1 MNKVAIID
9 QCTSKFTKDT
19 FLYVQELAC
28 DPCRKILKNCKGS
41 SIQIDAVILSTT
53 SDIQYGST
61 IVSEYLGIKP
71 TISQR
76 LDNLCNSG
84 TNAIISAYSLI
95 KSGLC
100 KTALVVGADITDT
113 KGSQLTWDIS
123 RGSFALP
130 VYWAALF
137 AKVHIRRYGTTVE
150 QMASVAVK
158 NRKNACLNHNALFRK
173 KISISDVMNSK
184 KLVEPIKMLDCS
196 YICNGSSAIFLANE
210 EKAEKYADNPVWIEG
225 IGSSVEAASFSNVSS
240 DLSCIQST
248 KKASNL
254 AFSMANIKPEQ
265 IDVVELHDAFTIM
278 EILACE
284 DLGFCQK
291 GQGGKFVSQNNITI
305 NPRGGLI
312 GTGHPLGAT
321 GVAQTVEICEQ
332 LKGLAGKRQVKG
344 CKRGLVHN
352 MSAAGSSSLVLIL
365 S

>member
-1 MNKVAIID
+1 MSKVAIID
-9 QCTSKFTKDT
+9 QCTSEFTKDT
-19 FLYVQELAC
+19 PLSVQELAC
-28 DPCRKILKNCKGS
+28 DPCRTILENCKGS

-61 IVSEYLGIKP
+61 IISEYLGIKP
-71 TISQR
+71 IISQR

-84 TNAIISAYSLI
+84 TNAIVSAYSLI

-100 KTALVVGADITDT
+100 KSALVVGADRRET
-113 KGSQLTWDIS
+113 KGSQLVTDIS
-123 RGSFALP
+123 RGSFTLP

-137 AKVHIRRYGTTVE
+137 AKSHIRRYGTTEE

-158 NRKNACLNHNALFRK
+158 NRKNAYLNNNALFRK

-184 KLVEPIKMLDCS
+184 KLVEPVKILDCS
-196 YICNGSSAIFLANE
+196 YICNGASAILLTNE
-210 EKAEKYADNPVWIEG
+210 KEAKKYTDRPVWIEG

-248 KKASNL
+248 KKASKM
-254 AFSMANIKPEQ
+254 AFSMTNIKPKE
-265 IDVVELHDAFTIM
+265 IEVVELHDAFTIM
-278 EILACE
+278 EILAYE

-291 GQGGKFVSQNNITI
+291 GQGGKFVLQNNIAI